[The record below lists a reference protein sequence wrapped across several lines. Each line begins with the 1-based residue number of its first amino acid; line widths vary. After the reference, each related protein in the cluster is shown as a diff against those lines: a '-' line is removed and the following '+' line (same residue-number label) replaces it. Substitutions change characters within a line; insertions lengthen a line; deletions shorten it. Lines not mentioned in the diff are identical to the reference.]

1 MKKTLCAFRVSV
13 CLIWLL
19 AVSGNVW
26 AEDFDFRGI
35 RWGMNRFEVMAS
47 EDGAPRRMK
56 RDEIL
61 YRISLFKRPAHLMY
75 RFYEDR
81 LVGARY
87 VLPVKGVDTLDK
99 LESLVSLRYGD
110 ARKETA
116 PVGPVRVW
124 YKQDRTIRLFIAKK
138 GQAVIDV
145 LSEGAFSIP
154 SKQVALLRRSTLDV
168 VARSL

>member
-1 MKKTLCAFRVSV
+1 MKKKLCLFRVAV
-13 CLIWLL
+13 CLFGLL
-19 AVSGNVW
+19 AVSRNVC
-26 AEDFDFRGI
+26 AEGFDFRSI

-47 EDGAPRRMK
+47 EDGAPKRMK

-61 YRISLFKRPAHLMY
+61 YRVSLFKRPVHLMY
-75 RFYEDR
+75 RFCEDR

-99 LESLVSLRYGD
+99 LERLVSLRYGV

-116 PVGPVRVW
+116 SVGALRVW
-124 YKQDRTIRLFIAKK
+124 YQSDRTIRLFIAKK

-168 VARSL
+168 VASSL

>member
-1 MKKTLCAFRVSV
+1 MKKKLCVFRVAV
-13 CLIWLL
+13 CLFCFLV
-19 AVSGNVW
+19 VSRTVS
-26 AEDFDFRGI
+26 AEGFDFRSI

-47 EDGAPRRMK
+47 ENRAPKRMK

-87 VLPVKGVDTLDK
+87 VLPVKGADTLDK
-99 LESLVSLRYGD
+99 LEKLVSLRYGA

-116 PVGPVRVW
+116 SVGALRVW
-124 YKQDRTIRLFIAKK
+124 HRPDRTIRLFIARK

-145 LSEGAFSIP
+145 LSDGAFSIP

-168 VARSL
+168 VASSL